1 MFFPSFYQ
9 LWLLDGSHVL
19 KNQHSHVLHTMSAA
33 PSSSLEP
40 IAYEGAKPAS
50 GDDYTFFFDIDNC
63 KFDLNILP
71 L

>member
-1 MFFPSFYQ
+1 
-9 LWLLDGSHVL
+9 
-19 KNQHSHVLHTMSAA
+19 MSAA